1 MLADTSEFDRL
12 LENLAAPQ
20 PQMQR
25 RTFHISSATLL
36 RPISP
41 QFLRPDA
48 LLDAEVRLQNLGRK
62 KSQLVSFQKEI
73 AACTQKYIQ
82 MLLVTVRVSQ
92 KMAYHTKWQDTHKH
106 IVVDCLHNNTP
117 PTDFRTMDLR
127 LVTLPACL
135 HAKRSCFCCWLGKA
149 FARQPGV

>member
-20 PQMQR
+20 PQMQG

-73 AACTQKYIQ
+73 ASCTQKRWLSGR
-82 MLLVTVRVSQ
+82 MLLSEKLKGLIQALKLSDMFVGT
-92 KMAYHTKWQDTHKH
+92 
-106 IVVDCLHNNTP
+106 
-117 PTDFRTMDLR
+117 FTMRFFSL
-127 LVTLPACL
+127 ACL
-135 HAKRSCFCCWLGKA
+135 RAAQRVPPRPRC
-149 FARQPGV
+149 